1 MCGQAAEHDAVPCG
15 WPKATSRSRRSAGG
29 ESSTLSAGTTMRSVG
44 PLCSSTAWTRRA
56 TMASRPIGSTRLVR
70 PTTARRW
77 HLPSRGTPARH
88 IAAWVLASSTDAPAS
103 GSPLGH
109 RHHDVSIEMI
119 FWLQQTE
126 VESNELGWI
135 PQGWGAAFWQAAD
148 RPRTLRDILA
158 SWAGLSISICRTAF
172 TV

>member
-1 MCGQAAEHDAVPCG
+1 VDEARHDGIAAHRFDEIDEANYR
-15 WPKATSRSRRSAGG
+15 KALALAEPRYA
-29 ESSTLSAGTTMRSVG
+29 
-44 PLCSSTAWTRRA
+44 
-56 TMASRPIGSTRLVR
+56 
-70 PTTARRW
+70 
-77 HLPSRGTPARH
+77 PARH
-88 IAAWVLASSTDAPAS
+88 IAAWVLAGSTDAPAS